1 MATLKI
7 YKETALPAVLEPHAV
22 YLVAPAGS
30 SYVEMYVTNA
40 DASQAR
46 RIIDEA
52 DIQAM
57 IDAAVAGITGGLTIV
72 ATLADRDALTTQ
84 PGMYVLVRDASA
96 DPTVTSGAASYA
108 WDNANTTWVK
118 LTEYESLDLT
128 LDWASLTGKPASTP
142 AAIDAAVGQ
151 SHTHAN
157 ATELAAIGQDANGDL
172 TYNGALP
179 HTGWDSTGW

>member
-7 YKETALPAVLEPHAV
+7 YKETALPAVLDPHAV
-22 YLVAPAGS
+22 YLVAPVGS

-46 RIIDEA
+46 RIIDQA

-72 ATLADRDALTTQ
+72 DTIAARDALSPQ
-84 PGMYVLVRDASA
+84 AGMYVLVRDASA

-108 WDNANTTWVK
+108 WDNVSSTWVK
-118 LTEYESLDLT
+118 LTEYESLDVS
-128 LDWASLTGKPASTP
+128 LDWANINGKPASTP

-151 SHTHAN
+151 SHTHPN
-157 ATELAAIGQDANGDL
+157 ATQLNAIGQDANGDL
-172 TYNGALP
+172 TYNGQLP
-179 HTGWDSTGW
+179 HARWDSTGW